1 MKKKKGLERSDH
13 VSVCFFNISLR
24 RHIMRERRG
33 VSERMRQRDRQ
44 TEGGERGRILLWQP
58 FHSSWMTFFFFFFLP
73 PVSILSGLQS
83 VNLSRVIWPR
93 HCVNLEYSS
102 GSFFASRG
110 LRLCWVSDGIPQN
123 VTTMCNLVDVDVVWR
138 LVRTWVSSF
147 RWTIKLSLTGWTK
160 TKHLNQLQ

>member
-1 MKKKKGLERSDH
+1 MITFQFVFSISHYGVTSWEKDAEWAREWD
-13 VSVCFFNISLR
+13 SVTDRRREGREGESCCDSLFTP
-24 RHIMRERRG
+24 REWR
-33 VSERMRQRDRQ
+33 
-44 TEGGERGRILLWQP
+44 
-58 FHSSWMTFFFFFFLP
+58 FFFFFFLP

-110 LRLCWVSDGIPQN
+110 LRLCWGSDGIPQN